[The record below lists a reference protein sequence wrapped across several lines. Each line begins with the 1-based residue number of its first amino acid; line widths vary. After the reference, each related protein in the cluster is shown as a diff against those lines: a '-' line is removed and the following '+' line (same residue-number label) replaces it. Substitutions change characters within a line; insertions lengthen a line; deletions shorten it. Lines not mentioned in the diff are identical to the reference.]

1 MSSPTQHNM
10 PSKLSESLV
19 RTIRERMQSK
29 PSLELNQIL
38 EGRDEREWSPEAFEA
53 IRQVLDERSR
63 TGIEPAAEPPPP
75 EPSEPPQASTDVAP
89 ETVVLPAV
97 AGSLA
102 TAFRLFGVL
111 EIVGGIILCALLW
124 PGHSA
129 AVSDA
134 GIIAYV
140 PALTWLLG
148 GVIFGCLFLAI
159 AEVLTYLRQIRDSL
173 ARKA

>member
-1 MSSPTQHNM
+1 M
-10 PSKLSESLV
+10 PSKSSETLV

-38 EGRDEREWSPEAFEA
+38 EERDEREWSPEAFEA
-53 IRQVLDERSR
+53 IRQILDERSR
-63 TGIEPAAEPPPP
+63 TGFEPAPEPPPP
-75 EPSEPPQASTDVAP
+75 EPTQPSIEIAP
-89 ETVVLPAV
+89 ETVVLPST

-102 TAFRLFGVL
+102 TAFRFFGVL
-111 EIVGGIILCALLW
+111 EIIGGIILGALLW
-124 PGHSA
+124 PGHSTA
-129 AVSDA
+129 YDA
-134 GIIAYV
+134 GFIAYV
-140 PALTWLLG
+140 PALTWLLC